1 MHEYTMFLLKVQ
13 QRISIIDF
21 EIEVFKIE
29 HDATFLIYVYKS

>member
-13 QRISIIDF
+13 QRISIIHF

-29 HDATFLIYVYKS
+29 NDATFLIYVNKS